1 MPEGGELRSTMPEG
15 GELRSTMPEGKETLV
30 LLMITLFRHCK
41 YYISNNRNTANIF
54 KHTVN
59 SR

>member
-1 MPEGGELRSTMPEG
+1 MS
-15 GELRSTMPEGKETLV
+15 EGKQTLV
-30 LLMITLFRHCK
+30 LLMITLFRDSK